1 MLRFSSGALCF
12 FDPIL
17 HYPPPLPSVI
27 SHVLEA
33 VWVNACKLQVT
44 LANAF
49 EAQMGRPARR
59 VPSANSIQNVFGDS
73 PRVHFLH
80 VAKPSQTSLTEKTE
94 HAGDACTI
102 KDLSV
107 CHSIL
112 PLDVQYAPEAVEV
125 EAVQCLLLCGI
136 CRPGFTTVQEGA
148 EDTRLVHFQFC
159 HLGQAA
165 IGPDSLVQLS
175 QGG

>member
-1 MLRFSSGALCF
+1 M
-12 FDPIL
+12 
-17 HYPPPLPSVI
+17 
-27 SHVLEA
+27 
-33 VWVNACKLQVT
+33 
-44 LANAF
+44 
-49 EAQMGRPARR
+49 
-59 VPSANSIQNVFGDS
+59 
-73 PRVHFLH
+73 
-80 VAKPSQTSLTEKTE
+80 AKPTQTSLTEKTE

-112 PLDVQYAPEAVEV
+112 PLDVQHAPEAAEV
-125 EAVQCLLLCGI
+125 EAVQSLLLSGI

-148 EDTRLVHFQFC
+148 KDTRLVHFQFC
-159 HLGQAA
+159 LLCQAS